1 MVVEPPSRIAP
12 LRHLDVVKHLSP
24 LFPRLAQPAQEGPDP
39 PDRRIAA
46 VRQMLVIIGESEEQ
60 VPVIEVGRQGPLQLL
75 E

>member
-12 LRHLDVVKHLSP
+12 LRHIDVVEQLSP
-24 LFPRLAQPAQEGPDP
+24 LFPGLAQPAQEGPDP
-39 PDRRIAA
+39 PDRRLTA

-60 VPVIEVGRQGPLQLL
+60 VPVIKVGRQSPFQLL